1 MQSVISARQFRK
13 AGPMLLSNPTNED
26 LEQLREIRGNIQY
39 LAFYRVDDCFD
50 YHVFAHSSAK
60 LTPLLWREALR
71 VDVSNVVPCENIKE
85 ALADLRSKESF
96 EEFGTLNCRARKVE
110 IMVDAPVKKKTRS
123 VGTQT
128 DPVDFAAPAVS
139 QTNNA
144 DLAAPAVSGK
154 KRSIASIFEKTDWEK
169 AGHIDHRAEFERSFV
184 LEKDR
189 IKEKSP
195 FMQSIY
201 RDLGPERYP
210 YLTSRKV
217 FLTMQGIEV
226 PEDYDLSLE
235 RSREFENELRRKR
248 EAEDALKVRE
258 PSMEN
263 KKPKLSQDL
272 DCENPSES

>member
-1 MQSVISARQFRK
+1 MPPAACRRQFRK
-13 AGPMLLSNPTNED
+13 AGPMILPNATPED
-26 LEQLREIRGNIQY
+26 LDLLRGAVDRNEQIIQMI
-39 LAFYRVDDCFD
+39 AFHRIEDGRDYR
-50 YHVFAHSSAK
+50 VFAHANEKISVAAWK
-60 LTPLLWREALR
+60 DAIHKRLE
-71 VDVSNVVPCENIKE
+71 NVQECEDIKA
-85 ALADLRSKESF
+85 ALAEAWMEDTF
-96 EEFGTLNCRARKVE
+96 EQVGNLITRMRKIEPAVKKVE
-110 IMVDAPVKKKTRS
+110 TRS

-128 DPVDFAAPAVS
+128 DP
-139 QTNNA
+139 A

-154 KRSIASIFEKTDWEK
+154 KRSIASIFEKTEWEK
-169 AGHIDHRAEFERSFV
+169 AGHVDHCAEFERSFV

-195 FMQSIY
+195 YMQSIY

-258 PSMEN
+258 PSTEN

-272 DCENPSES
+272 DCEDPSES